1 MLRPWTNDAGVINF
15 NNLKEVM
22 THLFGPKEIR
32 NFVPAHEVRDPE
44 SELIGAPYMLV
55 GSKGS
60 GKTLL
65 LRCKEA
71 LLKEYEATLKLV
83 FASYATDSVGG
94 RSTLLGARKIRIPL
108 KKQSAYRSSD
118 AWCSLFHFLIAALAR
133 IRLARV
139 ELYERHKA
147 NAIKD
152 EFLKSYL
159 TGSPETRALV
169 GKVWDLYP
177 EGSKGDF
184 LSQIIE
190 NLVNSQGDF
199 RGLATAA
206 SEINISALPG
216 ESRFVILIDSIDEA
230 FCDEQNRPLAEHFS
244 SPATAGNGAAP
255 AQPSSEDDGEKAD
268 KVAADTVEV
277 WSAIQC
283 GLADALV
290 QLWNGSGGRIVA
302 YATARGEIES
312 RTKAKAQLKEY
323 VLNLHYTSDELQ
335 AVFEA
340 NIDLWMKQQKMTPAG
355 SREVRLSAFFRDG
368 ETVAGEKALDRVLRH
383 SLPYPRCVVEIGRQI
398 SELAMVRRPAEV
410 RIAIEKGAKI
420 LCEDH
425 LRYSVPSFL
434 PGFDDS
440 SQEIA
445 IRRTAL
451 LKKLFRC
458 NVIYRTR
465 PLLRAFETDDQPN
478 PFGVG
483 DDEFETLIRL
493 RQLGL
498 IGVPMPDDG
507 GHILDFYGD
516 LFDGGRTFKQAE
528 NVETARERL
537 LGAAYLVAH
546 SSLAAFLD
554 AEQKKLGVD
563 RRFKS
568 GNLLRCPAQ
577 LFRPIAEIYTEG
589 PSLLVRAEGHEPLA
603 VTNRFDRLAVSILIC
618 ACIRSKEEV
627 SIGEVR
633 QTNRQ
638 MEKLSQKYRLAYH
651 VNNKNTVKG
660 VSGALKGFDFGINK
674 PRAVGKDPNDQT
686 FSLNGIRSAQIS
698 LRKPFNHLYPYGN
711 SEIDAEPA

>member
-15 NNLKEVM
+15 NNLREVM
-22 THLFGPKEIR
+22 KHLFGPKEIR
-32 NFVPAHEVRDPE
+32 DFVPARDIADPE
-44 SELIGAPYMLV
+44 SELICAPYMLV

-71 LLKEYEATLKLV
+71 LLKQYEAQLKLV

-108 KKQSAYRSSD
+108 KKQSAYRGSD

-139 ELYERHKA
+139 ELYERFPA

-152 EFLKSYL
+152 EFLRNHL
-159 TGSPETRALV
+159 TGSPETKALV

-190 NLVNSQGDF
+190 NLVGSQGDF
-199 RGLATAA
+199 RSLATAA

-230 FCDEQNRPLAEHFS
+230 FCDDQDRPLVEHVGN
-244 SPATAGNGAAP
+244 PPGGNGAAP
-255 AQPSSEDDGEKAD
+255 AAPSADDGGEKAG
-268 KVAADTVEV
+268 KVAAEAVEV

-283 GLADALV
+283 GLADALLR
-290 QLWNGSGGRIVA
+290 LWNGSGGRIVA

-312 RTKAKAQLKEY
+312 RIKAKAQLKEF
-323 VLNLHYTSDELQ
+323 VLNLRYTSDELE

-340 NIDLWMKQQKMTPAG
+340 NIDLWMAQRSLGVAD
-355 SREVRLSAFFRDG
+355 SREARLAAFFGDG
-368 ETVAGEKALDRVLRH
+368 EIIGREKAIDRVLRH

-398 SELAMVRRPAEV
+398 SELALVRRAAEV
-410 RIAIEKGAKI
+410 RTAIEKGAKI

-425 LRYSVPSFL
+425 LKYSVPSFL
-434 PGFDDS
+434 PGLDDS
-440 SQEIA
+440 SHDIA
-445 IRRTAL
+445 LRRTAL

-458 NVIYRTR
+458 NVIYRSR
-465 PLLRAFETDDQPN
+465 PLLSEFGTDDQSN
-478 PFGVG
+478 PFGIG
-483 DDEFETLIRL
+483 EDEFEILIRL

-498 IGVPMPDDG
+498 IGVPTPDNG
-507 GHILDFYGD
+507 SHILDFYGD
-516 LFDGGRTFKQAE
+516 LFDGGRPFKQAE
-528 NVETARERL
+528 NVETVRDRL
-537 LGAAYLVAH
+537 LGATYLVAH

-554 AEQKKLGVD
+554 AEQKRLGVD
-563 RRFKS
+563 RRLKS
-568 GNLLRCPAQ
+568 GNLLPCPAQ
-577 LFRPIAEIYTEG
+577 LFRPIAEIYAEG
-589 PSLLVRAEGHEPLA
+589 PSLLVKAEGREPVA
-603 VTNRFDRLAVSILIC
+603 MTNRFDRLAVSILIC

-627 SIGEVR
+627 SISEVR
-633 QTNRQ
+633 QTNKQ
-638 MEKLSQKYRLAYH
+638 MEKLSLKYRLAYH
-651 VNNKNTVKG
+651 LNDKNTVKG
-660 VSGALKGFDFGINK
+660 VSAALKEFDFGINK
-674 PRAVGKDPNDQT
+674 PRAVGKDLNDHT
-686 FSLNGIRSAQIS
+686 FSLSGVRAAQIS
-698 LRKPFNHLYPYGN
+698 LRRPFHLFYPYGN
-711 SEIDAEPA
+711 FEIDAEPA

>member
-15 NNLKEVM
+15 NNLREVM
-22 THLFGPKEIR
+22 KHLFGPKEIR
-32 NFVPAHEVRDPE
+32 DFVPSRDVGDPE
-44 SELIGAPYMLV
+44 SELICAPYMLV

-71 LLKEYEATLKLV
+71 LLKEYEAALKLV

-139 ELYERHKA
+139 ELHDRFPA
-147 NAIKD
+147 NALKD

-159 TGSPETRALV
+159 TGSPETKALV
-169 GKVWDLYP
+169 GRVWDLYP

-190 NLVNSQGDF
+190 SLVGSQGDF
-199 RGLATAA
+199 RALATAA

-230 FCDEQNRPLAEHFS
+230 FCDDQDRPLVEHLG
-244 SPATAGNGAAP
+244 SPAAGNGAAP
-255 AQPSSEDDGEKAD
+255 AQPATEDDAEKAG
-268 KVAADTVEV
+268 KVAAEAVEV

-283 GLADALV
+283 GLADALLR
-290 QLWNGSGGRIVA
+290 LWNGSGGRIVA

-312 RTKAKAQLKEY
+312 RTKAKAQLKEF
-323 VLNLHYTSDELQ
+323 VLNLRYTSDELE

-340 NIDLWMKQQKMTPAG
+340 NIDLWMAQRSLGTAD
-355 SREVRLSAFFRDG
+355 SREARLAAFFGGG
-368 ETVAGEKALDRVLRH
+368 EIIAGEKALDRVLRH

-398 SELAMVRRPAEV
+398 SELATVRRPAEV
-410 RIAIEKGAKI
+410 RTAIEKGAKI

-425 LRYSVPSFL
+425 LKYSVPSFL
-434 PGFDDS
+434 PGLDDS

-458 NVIYRTR
+458 NVIYRSR
-465 PLLRAFETDDQPN
+465 PLLSEFETDDQPN
-478 PFGVG
+478 PFGVD

-498 IGVPMPDDG
+498 IGVPMPDSG
-507 GHILDFYGD
+507 GHILDFYSD
-516 LFDGGRTFKQAE
+516 LFDGGRPFKRAE
-528 NVETARERL
+528 NVETVRERL
-537 LGAAYLVAH
+537 LGAAYLIAH

-554 AEQKKLGVD
+554 AEQKKFGVD
-563 RRFKS
+563 RRVKS

-577 LFRPIAEIYTEG
+577 LFHPIAEIYAVG
-589 PSLLVRAEGHEPLA
+589 PKLLVRATDREPLV

-618 ACIRSKEEV
+618 ACIKSKEEV

-633 QTNRQ
+633 QTNNQLER
-638 MEKLSQKYRLAYH
+638 LNLRYRLASH
-651 VNNKNTVKG
+651 LNNDETVKG
-660 VSGALKGFDFGINK
+660 VSAALKGFDFGISK
-674 PRAVGKDPNDQT
+674 PRAIGKDRNDHT
-686 FSLNGIRSAQIS
+686 FSLNGVRAAQIS
-698 LRKPFNHLYPYGN
+698 LRKPFNNLYTYGN
-711 SEIDAEPA
+711 SEIDTESA